1 MSKSIRVR
9 MDLDESEF
17 KEVSIEEA
25 KKLVADACARRMVV
39 LNKKTKHIIRE
50 ITEDVVRRS
59 LSSGFWMVDSL
70 RALKS
75 LLPFFSSSEYQ
86 LVDTQRI
93 GRRGRH

>member
-1 MSKSIRVR
+1 LRRDEKGMSKSIRVR

-50 ITEDVVRRS
+50 ITEDVEEIIIIS
-59 LSSGFWMVDSL
+59 ILDG
-70 RALKS
+70 
-75 LLPFFSSSEYQ
+75 
-86 LVDTQRI
+86 
-93 GRRGRH
+93 G